1 VNNKEQINKLNIE
14 LVSHKTAIKDLQRE
28 RFQKIDEFNDK
39 VEKEREKERSEEMER
54 KDTEIAELKEKIG
67 VNENAVM
74 ELQ

>member
-1 VNNKEQINKLNIE
+1 MNNKEQINKLNIE